1 MKTPAHESSSFSH
14 HIGRVA
20 SALVWWALSS
30 LVAIALVETNGLAGL
45 AAAVGGGL
53 VLGFFLFK

>member
-1 MKTPAHESSSFSH
+1 MKTPAHESSSFFH
-14 HIGRVA
+14 HIGQVA

-45 AAAVGGGL
+45 AAAVVGGL